1 MSGEVILEHPGRDDA
16 GIRVCRRL
24 SCLLIHSEAVRK
36 PLRTV
41 AARSSSILAVM
52 KRRATA
58 GRESVQHTMSMTDL
72 DHSRPGFSPALI
84 VLAVP
89 AIPAR
94 PGVRPL
100 HHPAFLQRR
109 AAFCARRTRLHCKTP
124 ARPMRGSPGV
134 EGVVVSLLIRNDRA
148 ETRQVVG
155 CDMAEPLQG

>member
-1 MSGEVILEHPGRDDA
+1 
-16 GIRVCRRL
+16 
-24 SCLLIHSEAVRK
+24 
-36 PLRTV
+36 
-41 AARSSSILAVM
+41 M

-155 CDMAEPLQG
+155 CDMAEPLQGRHTSIEPGTGKKD